1 VDPGAPGRRDRSRHH
16 AEGRMMKKL
25 PPVDTMLPLAPPIFH
40 ILIALGDEAMHG
52 YAVMQAIDERSGGQ
66 VRLLPGTLYGT
77 VKKMLGLRLIE
88 ECDAPPDADSEDERR
103 RYYRATKFGRAVRAA
118 ETERLSMLV
127 RLARGVR
134 VRVLST

>member
-1 VDPGAPGRRDRSRHH
+1 
-16 AEGRMMKKL
+16 MTKKL

-52 YAVMQAIDERSGGQ
+52 YAVMQSIDERSGGQ
-66 VRLLPGTLYGT
+66 VRLLPGTLYST
-77 VKKMLGLRLIE
+77 IKKMLRLRLIE

-103 RYYRATKFGRAVRAA
+103 RYYRATTFGAAVRSA

-127 RLARGVR
+127 RLARGAR
-134 VRVLST
+134 VRA

>member
-1 VDPGAPGRRDRSRHH
+1 MTR
-16 AEGRMMKKL
+16 KL

-66 VRLLPGTLYGT
+66 VRLLPGTLYST
-77 VKKMLGLRLIE
+77 VKKMLRLRLIE
-88 ECDAPPDADSEDERR
+88 ECDAPSDADSEDERR
-103 RYYRATKFGRAVRAA
+103 RYYRATRFGRDVRFA

-127 RLARGVR
+127 RLARGAR
-134 VRVLST
+134 ARI